1 MFQSRRLSSLFMTLQ
16 SQKWA
21 HERKLQRRKSRYP
34 LFQTIFN
41 PFHASL
47 HFTILLLTP
56 PHRKLSTVASNPS
69 AASHSQITSPRD
81 DFWLATP
88 SHHVGHFYPNS
99 GALRLPQ
106 RRGCFFFFFL
116 GDADITAGASWFHS
130 QEDREKMISF
140 LQDTECAFG
149 WPTRSSVESM
159 KKEWGWSP

>member
-34 LFQTIFN
+34 LFQPIFN
-41 PFHASL
+41 LFHASL
-47 HFTILLLTP
+47 PFTILLLTP

-88 SHHVGHFYPNS
+88 SHHVGHFHPNS
-99 GALRLPQ
+99 GALRPLQ
-106 RRGCFFFFFL
+106 DIVVFFLL
-116 GDADITAGASWFHS
+116 GDADITTGASWFHS

-140 LQDTECAFG
+140 LQDTERTVG